1 MFCQIRNAKRL
12 LRAADMAKIGLLKGI
27 HISKFIIGKE
37 TLKVLINFVTLFES
51 SYLQYLDR
59 RR

>member
-27 HISKFIIGKE
+27 HISKVYNWKRDTKSFNKLRNFI
-37 TLKVLINFVTLFES
+37 
-51 SYLQYLDR
+51 
-59 RR
+59 